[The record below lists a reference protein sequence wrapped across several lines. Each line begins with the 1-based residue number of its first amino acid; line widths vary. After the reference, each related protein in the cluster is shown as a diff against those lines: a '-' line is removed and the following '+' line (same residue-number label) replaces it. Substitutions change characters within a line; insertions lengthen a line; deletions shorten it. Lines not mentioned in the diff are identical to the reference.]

1 MVSQSQAQ
9 YWLLGVTHRCPHT
22 VGHVGCMMTRAP
34 ANFND
39 NSDSFSND
47 DLHLQ
52 KQCTNQTEAK
62 WRPNRVWQLLYH
74 MVLHAKKRPDYS
86 EESEIVLKNEELH
99 SAAVKNTEID
109 DLLFTKYLRIY
120 RKDCH
125 DICTAV
131 SSTSTQWLTTHLYT
145 R

>member
-1 MVSQSQAQ
+1 
-9 YWLLGVTHRCPHT
+9 
-22 VGHVGCMMTRAP
+22 
-34 ANFND
+34 
-39 NSDSFSND
+39 
-47 DLHLQ
+47 
-52 KQCTNQTEAK
+52 
-62 WRPNRVWQLLYH
+62 

-99 SAAVKNTEID
+99 SAAVKNAVID

-131 SSTSTQWLTTHLYT
+131 SSMSTQWLTTHLYT